1 MQNQEKNRR
10 VGLGVIAGVS
20 AAVLIAVGGG
30 GWWAWHSLRS
40 SSPSATSPTEQAPT
54 SLKPTEAQ
62 KAEVYWISTTS
73 DDIEVVAN
81 AITIENTAQPEQI
94 LESAFKRLLAGPSE
108 ETFSTTI
115 PDGTTL
121 RSLTLEN
128 DGVHVNL
135 SEEFTTG
142 GGTAS
147 MTGRVAQ
154 VIYTATS
161 LDANAPVWI
170 EVEGKTLEVLGGEGL
185 LLDQPLT
192 RKSFEKDFD
201 L

>member
-20 AAVLIAVGGG
+20 AAVVIAVAGG
-30 GWWAWHSLRS
+30 GWWAWHSLRT
-40 SSPSATSPTEQAPT
+40 SSPPASSPTEQAPT
-54 SLKPTEAQ
+54 SVRQTETQ
-62 KAEVYWISTTS
+62 KAEVYWIGATS
-73 DDIEVVAN
+73 NDIEVVPN

-94 LESAFKRLLAGPSE
+94 LESAFKRLLAGPSDKN
-108 ETFSTTI
+108 FSTTI

-161 LDANAPVWI
+161 LDPNAQVWI

-192 RKSFEKDFD
+192 RKGFEKDFD